1 MRQADEALTDV
12 EKALELSPEEEALYL
27 LRGQIYESQGNLDA
41 AHEDYQYV
49 LDLNPFN
56 EDAYVMKGKL
66 LIKQG
71 KPAEAADLFTDA
83 IELKPRFRQGPL
95 PKEDGPTR
103 CLENRK
109 RRLKI

>member
-27 LRGQIYESQGNLDA
+27 LRGQIHESQDNLDA

-49 LDLNPFN
+49 LDWNPFN

-66 LIKQG
+66 LIKTR

-83 IELKPRFRQGPL
+83 
-95 PKEDGPTR
+95 
-103 CLENRK
+103 N
-109 RRLKI
+109 

>member
-1 MRQADEALTDV
+1 M
-12 EKALELSPEEEALYL
+12 
-27 LRGQIYESQGNLDA
+27 
-41 AHEDYQYV
+41 

-83 IELKPRFRQGPL
+83 IELKPDFAKAFAERGRAYTLLGKSKEALEDLKQAIELDPQGEEA
-95 PKEDGPTR
+95 K
-103 CLENRK
+103 
-109 RRLKI
+109 KIEGQHTNFDDMYKGGIF